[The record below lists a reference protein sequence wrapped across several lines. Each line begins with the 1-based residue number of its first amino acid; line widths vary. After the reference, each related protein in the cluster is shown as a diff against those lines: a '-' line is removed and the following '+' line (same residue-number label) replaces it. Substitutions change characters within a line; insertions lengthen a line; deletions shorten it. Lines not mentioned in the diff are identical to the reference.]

1 MKDGYFAHFYN
12 GPTEVMENIPSHVIF
27 MIDTALSERYSLYCM
42 WILSK
47 I

>member
-27 MIDTALSERYSLYCM
+27 MIDTASTIYDQKY
-42 WILSK
+42 
-47 I
+47 